1 MIRIHF
7 DVLQTVI
14 ADTFYHIFAADLRWF
29 EKHLALSI
37 FKKFVN
43 MPGKVIY
50 DGEKFVIKIRKRAY
64 TPILQ
69 GVEKLTEPVK
79 VPWLDN
85 KTIEIVWT
93 PQLQGD

>member
-7 DVLQTVI
+7 DVLWTVI
-14 ADTFYHIFAADLRWF
+14 ADTFYHIFAADLGRF
-29 EKHLALSI
+29 EKHLAPSI

-79 VPWLDN
+79 VAWLDN

-93 PQLQGD
+93 P

>member
-1 MIRIHF
+1 
-7 DVLQTVI
+7 
-14 ADTFYHIFAADLRWF
+14 
-29 EKHLALSI
+29 
-37 FKKFVN
+37 

-69 GVEKLTEPVK
+69 GVEKLTELVK

-93 PQLQGD
+93 P

>member
-1 MIRIHF
+1 
-7 DVLQTVI
+7 
-14 ADTFYHIFAADLRWF
+14 
-29 EKHLALSI
+29 
-37 FKKFVN
+37 

-93 PQLQGD
+93 P